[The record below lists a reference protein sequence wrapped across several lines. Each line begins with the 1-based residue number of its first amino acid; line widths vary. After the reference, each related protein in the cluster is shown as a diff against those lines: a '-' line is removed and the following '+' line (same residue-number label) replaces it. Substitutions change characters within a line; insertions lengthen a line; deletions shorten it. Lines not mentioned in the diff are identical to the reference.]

1 MNKLTYETNKVKLYA
16 GSNLEILPT
25 LPDNSVD
32 SIVTDPPYELG
43 FMNKTWDSTGIA
55 YSIELWR
62 ECLRVLKPGGHL
74 LAFGG
79 TRTWHRLA
87 VAVEDAGFE
96 IRDNIAWLYGSGFPK
111 SHNISKAIDKL
122 YGAEREV
129 VGIRADKG
137 RVTTFGGG
145 ETKPTMETAPATDEA
160 KQWDG
165 WGTALKPAHEPIV
178 VARKPLIGTV
188 AENVLQHGVGGM
200 NIDASRIGTETI
212 VNGYG
217 EIPNGAN
224 NLVNSDKERNRD
236 GETIVQGRWP
246 ANIIL
251 DEYTAELLDEQS
263 GILTSGAMNSVTK
276 GHDEE
281 TFNTY
286 GKQYVRRVVNQAS
299 SGGAS
304 RFFYVAKAN
313 KRDRNEGLHELPEV
327 LGKEMT
333 GRAEGSAGLLRV
345 REDGSIGENPYA
357 GKSGKAKNF
366 HPTVKPTALMQY
378 LIRLVTPDNGIVLDP
393 FTGSGSTGKAAI
405 LEGKQFIGIE
415 LTEDYLPIIIG
426 RLKHAEQTLTLKEDD
441 LFE

>member
-1 MNKLTYETNKVKLYA
+1 MIPTLIIGDAEIYQGN
-16 GSNLEILPT
+16 NLEVLPT

-32 SIVTDPPYELG
+32 SIICDPPYELG
-43 FMNKTWDSTGIA
+43 FMGKSWDSSGIA
-55 YSIELWR
+55 YSVELWR

-87 VAVEDAGFE
+87 VAIEDAGFE

-111 SHNISKAIDKL
+111 SHNISKALDKSA
-122 YGAEREV
+122 GAERTIIGRNPNSRENATKDNTLYESGT
-129 VGIRADKG
+129 VGKTDFITEA
-137 RVTTFGGG
+137 T
-145 ETKPTMETAPATDEA
+145 TDEA
-160 KQWDG
+160 KAWDG

-188 AENVLQHGVGGM
+188 ANNFLTWGVGGL
-200 NIDASRIGTETI
+200 NIDATRVGTEVIKTSGGRKI
-212 VNGYG
+212 AITGDERTGAALGMYG
-217 EIPNGAN
+217 VSEPI
-224 NLVNSDKERNRD
+224 NSLHE
-236 GETIVQGRWP
+236 GRWP

-263 GILTSGAMNSVTK
+263 GIRKSGAMNSITK

-313 KRDRNEGLHELPEV
+313 KRDRNEGLDELPEIRHADRNATD
-327 LGKEMT
+327 G
-333 GRAEGSAGLLRV
+333 AG
-345 REDGSIGENPYA
+345 EDNPRNRTNQP
-357 GKSGKAKNF
+357 KQNF

-378 LIRLVTPDNGIVLDP
+378 LIRLVTPEGGVVLDP
-393 FTGSGSTGKAAI
+393 FAGSGSTGKAAI
-405 LEGKQFIGIE
+405 LENKKFIGIE
-415 LTEDYLPIIIG
+415 LTADYLPIIEG
-426 RLKHAEQTLTLKEDD
+426 RLQHAYETMNTEGDD